1 MMLVDTRYTRTSRA
15 ERGPTALNRL
25 LWLGALFSAS
35 TLLGGCRTVVDPAAI
50 RDAQTA
56 AQIKTALVNDQELGS
71 STIEVTVA
79 GGVARLAGTVR
90 TQAEA
95 DRAAALARGVE
106 GVRGVDV
113 ALQIGGE
120 AASPGTDPPPAPPL
134 DEVTEVQ
141 DDPRLLAV
149 GASFGWSDPSRA
161 TLRARTSVGPLVR
174 LGSGRGLGP
183 ALALGWFHTSVTA
196 TSAAPDLRS
205 RIHVRPLMGGV
216 GYTFASSRLS
226 VAPSL
231 VGGVA
236 FNSVT
241 VPTSGVVDRVAVE
254 VGNSL
259 VWRPGVSMWVDV
271 SRRAAVNVSAGYV
284 VMGLR
289 VTFLEDGRLVQQDV
303 RGNATVVHAGLAYK
317 LF

>member
-1 MMLVDTRYTRTSRA
+1 MANRMPNHGTLALRHRRLTRLSQLA
-15 ERGPTALNRL
+15 
-25 LWLGALFSAS
+25 ALFSVAV
-35 TLLGGCRTVVDPAAI
+35 LLCACRTAVDLAAI

-56 AQIKTALVNDQELGS
+56 AEIKTALVNDPALGS
-71 STIEVTVA
+71 NTIEVAVA
-79 GGVARLAGTVR
+79 GGIARLSGAVR

-95 DRAAALARGVE
+95 DRAAALARAIQGVT
-106 GVRGVDV
+106 RVDV
-113 ALQIGGE
+113 ALQIGVTTT
-120 AASPGTDPPPAPPL
+120 PGTAAPAPPPP
-134 DEVTEVQ
+134 DEVSEVE

-149 GASFGWSDPSRA
+149 GASFGWSDPTRA
-161 TLRARTSVGPLVR
+161 ALRARTSVGPLVR
-174 LGSGRGLGP
+174 LGSGSGFGP

-196 TSAAPDLRS
+196 TSAAPDVRS

-216 GYTFASSRLS
+216 GYTFASRRVS

-241 VPTSGVVDRVAVE
+241 VPTSGVVDRIAVE

-259 VWRPGVSMWVDV
+259 VWRPGVSMWVDA
-271 SRRAAVNVSAGYV
+271 SRRVAVNVSAGFV

-289 VTFLEDGRLVQQDV
+289 VTYLDEGRLVQQDV
-303 RGNATVVHAGLAYK
+303 RGDTAVVHAGLAYK